1 MVKGNQRMAKLMNAG
16 GSRSQQRMLTPNQL
30 RAARAL
36 VGWTRAELAK
46 RSGVA
51 APTITGFEL
60 QGADSKVSTLHKLK
74 RALETAGVV
83 FLDDGAKSDEGGPG
97 VRLRV
102 RKR

>member
-1 MVKGNQRMAKLMNAG
+1 MVKDNLEMAELNNAG
-16 GSRSQQRMLTPNQL
+16 ASRTRQRMLTPNQL

-36 VGWTRAELAK
+36 VGWTRADLAK

-51 APTITGFEL
+51 VPTITGFEL

-74 RALETAGVV
+74 RALEAAGVE
-83 FLDDGAKSDEGGPG
+83 FIDEGHKSDDGGPG
-97 VRLRV
+97 LRLRA